1 MGKTLIAYGSR
12 YGATKETSHY
22 IAKILRED
30 YSLDV
35 DVTDLKENP
44 EIDHTSYSNIIIASG
59 IKLGLWTKESL
70 NFMKNDF
77 SDKKLAI
84 FISSGF
90 AGEEEKYE
98 QAVSDFLNKEIAEYP
113 HLKPIA
119 QEAFGGKI
127 PKWNIFGLI
136 FKIQRKKLD
145 SRDWEKIKKWSKEV
159 GNKFSE

>member
-1 MGKTLIAYGSR
+1 MGKTLIAYGTR

-22 IAKILRED
+22 IAKILREE

-44 EIDHTSYSNIIIASG
+44 EIDYTSYSNVIIASG
-59 IKLGLWTKESL
+59 IKMELWTKESL
-70 NFMKNDF
+70 NFMK
-77 SDKKLAI
+77 
-84 FISSGF
+84 
-90 AGEEEKYE
+90 EKYA
-98 QAVSDFLNKEIAEYP
+98 QAVSDFLNKKIAEYP

-136 FKIQRKKLD
+136 FKIQKKKLD
-145 SRDWEKIKKWSKEV
+145 SRSWKKIKKWSKEV
-159 GNKFSE
+159 GRKFSE